1 METIKLPE
9 IIPVEP
15 KIMSNP
21 QAIAWNMDDVKN
33 YLTAI
38 TDKYKGLVVTDDNE
52 KDMSKVKNEIVS
64 LRTNL
69 TRFKKKGKDLLN
81 NPVRTFE
88 SECEEL
94 LIIIDDVERP
104 LKDQLQKYEDD
115 RIAALNTSIEKE
127 IEMKSQA
134 AGLDASYL
142 VDFQRDKRWYNKTYK
157 YSQTLID
164 IDKEI
169 ARLAESQRVDTER
182 RKMLAEREDLI
193 KTTVEFANKD
203 LQSPLNAQFYISM
216 DADQYTFGDIK
227 KRIMA
232 DAEQR
237 KSIEQAAKDAE
248 IKRQEEIKRKE
259 LERLAEVQANIAR
272 QEEQNLIEE
281 QRTQEEEIP
290 LPPATQEEIDKM
302 AELDKVPELID
313 VTITFHGIPADKV
326 EELYQELDIYG
337 YEYDVR

>member
-21 QAIAWNMDDVKN
+21 QSIAWNMDDVKS

-81 NPVRTFE
+81 KPVRTFE

-104 LKDQLQKYEDD
+104 LKEQLQKYEDD
-115 RIAALNTSIEKE
+115 RIAALNTSIENE

-134 AGLDASYL
+134 AGLDESYL
-142 VDFQRDKRWYNKTYK
+142 ADFQRDRRWYNKTYK
-157 YSQTLID
+157 YSQTVID
-164 IDKEI
+164 I
-169 ARLAESQRVDTER
+169 
-182 RKMLAEREDLI
+182 
-193 KTTVEFANKD
+193 
-203 LQSPLNAQFYISM
+203 
-216 DADQYTFGDIK
+216 
-227 KRIMA
+227 
-232 DAEQR
+232 
-237 KSIEQAAKDAE
+237 AK
-248 IKRQEEIKRKE
+248 
-259 LERLAEVQANIAR
+259 
-272 QEEQNLIEE
+272 
-281 QRTQEEEIP
+281 
-290 LPPATQEEIDKM
+290 
-302 AELDKVPELID
+302 
-313 VTITFHGIPADKV
+313 GS
-326 EELYQELDIYG
+326 
-337 YEYDVR
+337 

>member
-21 QAIAWNMDDVKN
+21 QDIAWNMDDVKS

-88 SECEEL
+88 SECDEL

-142 VDFQRDKRWYNKTYK
+142 FDFQRDKRWYNKTYK

-169 ARLAESQRVDTER
+169 SRLSESQRVDTER
-182 RKMLAEREDLI
+182 RKMLAEREELI
-193 KTTVEFANKD
+193 KTTVEFANKG
-203 LQSPLNAQFYISM
+203 LQSPLNAQLYMSM

-227 KRIMA
+227 KRIMEDA
-232 DAEQR
+232 DQR
-237 KSIEQAAKDAE
+237 KAIEQAAKEAE

-259 LERLAEVQANIAR
+259 LERLDEVQANIAR
-272 QEEQNLIEE
+272 KEEQNLIEE
-281 QRTQEEEIP
+281 QRLQKEEIP
-290 LPPATQEEIDKM
+290 IPPVSQEEIDKM

>member
-21 QAIAWNMDDVKN
+21 QSIAWNMDDVKS

-81 NPVRTFE
+81 KPVRTFE

-104 LKDQLQKYEDD
+104 LKEQLQKYEDD
-115 RIAALNTSIEKE
+115 RIAALNTSIENE

-134 AGLDASYL
+134 AGLDESYL
-142 VDFQRDKRWYNKTYK
+142 ADFQRDRRWYNKTYK
-157 YSQTLID
+157 YSQTVID

-169 ARLAESQRVDTER
+169 ARLVEIQRVDTER
-182 RKMLAEREDLI
+182 RKMLAEREELI

-203 LQSPLNAQFYISM
+203 LQSPLNAQTYISM
-216 DADQYTFGDIK
+216 DADQYTFG
-227 KRIMA
+227 
-232 DAEQR
+232 
-237 KSIEQAAKDAE
+237 S
-248 IKRQEEIKRKE
+248 
-259 LERLAEVQANIAR
+259 
-272 QEEQNLIEE
+272 
-281 QRTQEEEIP
+281 
-290 LPPATQEEIDKM
+290 
-302 AELDKVPELID
+302 
-313 VTITFHGIPADKV
+313 
-326 EELYQELDIYG
+326 
-337 YEYDVR
+337 